1 MKRIVGIIAAVAAV
15 TLSAAACQSGGT
27 TTATGGSPSGTP
39 GHSAVSSTVAAP
51 PGTGSGNGN
60 SGNGSGNGSGGSPDA
75 QQPPAPATAGN
86 GACVDLNSPVVTAAL
101 NSLGPGVGGDG
112 YVADSGTDAAVGSCP
127 DMLWVLAATPRG
139 TASSPWHV
147 LFFNHA
153 GYLGTATKNNTSYT
167 SVVGS
172 SARAVQVKYR
182 WLAGSDASCCPSGG
196 PVVVTYT
203 LGADGHT
210 VTPDRDI
217 PREVTD
223 PNPAGPPPVCP
234 VSKSVLV
241 AALRGTEIETR
252 LAKPVELDDRID
264 CAGEWAMAV
273 SGSHGGTT
281 QAARVLFHYVAVDG
295 GWQPVSLGSAIPCA
309 EKGVPKDVADKI
321 CH

>member
-1 MKRIVGIIAAVAAV
+1 
-15 TLSAAACQSGGT
+15 
-27 TTATGGSPSGTP
+27 
-39 GHSAVSSTVAAP
+39 
-51 PGTGSGNGN
+51 
-60 SGNGSGNGSGGSPDA
+60 
-75 QQPPAPATAGN
+75 
-86 GACVDLNSPVVTAAL
+86 
-101 NSLGPGVGGDG
+101 
-112 YVADSGTDAAVGSCP
+112 
-127 DMLWVLAATPRG
+127 
-139 TASSPWHV
+139 
-147 LFFNHA
+147 
-153 GYLGTATKNNTSYT
+153 
-167 SVVGS
+167 
-172 SARAVQVKYR
+172 AVQVKYR
-182 WLAGSDASCCPSGG
+182 WLAGNDASCCPSGG

-203 LGADGHT
+203 LGSDDHT

-241 AALRGTEIETR
+241 AALRGTDIESR
-252 LAKPVELDDRID
+252 LAKPVELEDRID

-273 SGSHGGTT
+273 SGSHGNTT